1 MSACSPGVPDRSTAV
16 YLLHTPALSVCP
28 PFFPFL
34 SPLSLLSPFFSC
46 SRLPSSLILLPPHC
60 VVSVPF
66 PPFPPALLAA
76 GLVASLRIFSRSSNR
91 NSPERNGEWP
101 WTSMPAFRN
110 PTAPATLGS
119 QAEPLSFFHHD
130 SQMEGGMAERRWA
143 GARKEPV
150 QGGRVHLQTPL
161 LVSPP
166 STACLLWA

>member
-1 MSACSPGVPDRSTAV
+1 MCTLCMCICPPAMSACSPGVPDRSTAV

-91 NSPERNGEWP
+91 NSPEG
-101 WTSMPAFRN
+101 M
-110 PTAPATLGS
+110 GS
-119 QAEPLSFFHHD
+119 GPRL
-130 SQMEGGMAERRWA
+130 
-143 GARKEPV
+143 
-150 QGGRVHLQTPL
+150 
-161 LVSPP
+161 
-166 STACLLWA
+166 ACLPSGIPQPQPLWDLRQSHFPSSIMTPRQKGAWLRGGGQEPGKSQCRGAASICKLLC